1 MSPPNE
7 LKKLTESLPGTTY
20 EREGLMRQEAR
31 ARRLARQRRWEERSV
46 EAAQRGSLVSRLKR
60 SISSLWRRQ

>member
-20 EREGLMRQEAR
+20 EREGLMRQAPGPATAAGGTLREGCPEGVAR
-31 ARRLARQRRWEERSV
+31 VQV
-46 EAAQRGSLVSRLKR
+46 EAIYLLLVAAPVIRP
-60 SISSLWRRQ
+60 

>member
-7 LKKLTESLPGTTY
+7 LKKLTESLLGTTY

-31 ARRLARQRRWEERSV
+31 ARRLARQRRREERSV

>member
-7 LKKLTESLPGTTY
+7 LKELTESLLGTTY

-31 ARRLARQRRWEERSV
+31 ARRLARQRRWEGRSV
-46 EAAQRGSLVSRLKR
+46 EGAQRGSLVSRLGQ

>member
-31 ARRLARQRRWEERSV
+31 AWPGNGGGRNAPWRLPRGGRSCP
-46 EAAQRGSLVSRLKR
+46 G
-60 SISSLWRRQ
+60 